1 MRWWPLTRSEA
12 FGLPPG
18 CRVLGDC
25 CPAHLIDQHQRIWS
39 ERTGRLDLLLVLAA
53 TSTAEQDGISAAG
66 ATARSRRLT
75 AVADAELLLNGPAA
89 ARRWPLPPLPAGV
102 SPALLGHAVLP
113 WVPLNPSVA
122 ALGLPVEPDFPHLR
136 FEGGAAG
143 PANCVS
149 TGHAMSAAR
158 VQRLW
163 SQGQRLGRRL
173 RRPLVLAECV
183 PGGTTT
189 AQAVLTALG
198 VPVQGLISGSA
209 RQPPHALK
217 SQLVAAGL
225 AEAGLGPDPAAQAV
239 VAAVGDPFQALAAG
253 LLMGAADGCQPLLL
267 AGGSQMA
274 AVLALAM
281 AASSEDARKRLSER
295 VMLGTTAWLAEER
308 FPGEDRPPLDRLI
321 DALAARF
328 GVGMVA
334 LSSGVRFH
342 DSCHQQLRDYEN
354 GYVKEG
360 VGAGG
365 LLLLAQLQGISPED
379 LQASCDAAMQ
389 ALLEPPVT
397 SRP

>member
-39 ERTGRLDLLLVLAA
+39 ERTGRFDLLLVLAA

-66 ATARSRRLT
+66 ATACSRRLT
-75 AVADAELLLNGPAA
+75 AVADAELLLNGPAV

-149 TGHAMSAAR
+149 TGQAMGAAR

-163 SQGQRLGRRL
+163 SQGQQLGRRL